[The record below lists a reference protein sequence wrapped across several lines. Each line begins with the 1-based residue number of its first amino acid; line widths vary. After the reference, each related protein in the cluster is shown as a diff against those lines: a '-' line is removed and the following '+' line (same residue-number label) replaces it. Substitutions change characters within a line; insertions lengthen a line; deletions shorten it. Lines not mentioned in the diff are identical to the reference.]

1 MAKTKITGRQLRSL
15 GYTDGPALSLTLQ
28 IAARQL
34 KHSSE
39 AEALSLLK
47 RLSDTPQDF
56 LDDAIWSPVAFKLM
70 PPEEEVIETPALRS
84 TSLAFEI
91 WGRNFIG
98 EEAIHQMYQ
107 ATRLPV
113 AVGGALM
120 PDAHSGFGL
129 PIGGVLATENVVIP
143 YAVGVDIGCRM
154 SLSIFD
160 IDPAELQR
168 RRGRWAAIL
177 DDATLFGSGAQFDR
191 PADHYIMDDPRFEA
205 TELLRSIH
213 GKAWKQLGSSGSGNH
228 FAEWGIVCIGE
239 KDDSINLPPGQY
251 VGLLSHSGSR
261 ALGAR
266 VAEHYTR
273 IAMDKCRL
281 PSQVRHLAWLSLQ
294 DEDGIAYW
302 DAMNLAGDYARAC
315 HEVIHTQIAKAIGRN
330 AVVNINNHHNFAWK
344 EKWQE
349 REVIMHRKGAT
360 PAGKGVLGIIPG
372 SMATEGFIVKGKGNE
387 AALYSASHGA
397 GRKMSRGRAAAAF
410 NIKNLREN
418 LDKANVQLIGGA
430 PDEAPMAYKNIH
442 EVMAAQTDLV
452 EVIGSFMPSIVK
464 MDG

>member
-1 MAKTKITGRQLRSL
+1 MEKIKITSKQLRSI

-28 IAARQL
+28 IAVKQL
-34 KHSSE
+34 KHSTE
-39 AEALSLLK
+39 AAALTLLK
-47 RLSDTPQDF
+47 QLLHTPESF
-56 LDDAIWSPVAFKLM
+56 LNDEVWSPVAFKLV
-70 PPEEEVIETPALRS
+70 PPDEEIIETPALRS
-84 TSLAFEI
+84 TALDFSV

-98 EEAIHQMYQ
+98 EDAMHQMYQ

-113 AVGGALM
+113 AVAGALM
-120 PDAHSGFGL
+120 PDAHNGFGL

-160 IDPAELQR
+160 IRADELQR
-168 RRGRWAAIL
+168 HRGRWAAML
-177 DDATLFGSGAQFDR
+177 DEATLFGSGAQFDR
-191 PADHYIMDDPRFEA
+191 PADHYIMDDPRFDQ

-228 FAEWGIVCIGE
+228 FAEWGVVDIDEPDESVG
-239 KDDSINLPPGQY
+239 LAPGQY
-251 VGLLSHSGSR
+251 IGLLSHSGSR

-266 VAEHYTR
+266 IAEYYTR
-273 IAMDKCRL
+273 VAMDKCRL

-315 HEVIHTQIAKAIGRN
+315 HEVIQNRIVKSIGRN
-330 AVVNINNHHNFAWK
+330 PVVNINNHHNFAWK
-344 EKWQE
+344 EKWKG
-349 REVIMHRKGAT
+349 REVIVHRKGAT

-387 AALYSASHGA
+387 DSLFSASHGA
-397 GRKMSRGRAAAAF
+397 GRRLSRGRAAAAF
-410 NIKNLREN
+410 NMKNLREI

-442 EVMAAQTDLV
+442 DVMAAQTDLV
-452 EVIGSFMPSIVK
+452 DVVGSFMPAIVK